1 MTMMIKRNF
10 CGLNY
15 FRLNQPAKM
24 SASLWDDLPLASAD
38 GLLST
43 EECFMLLDAD
53 FFDNDGW
60 YLCYIV
66 TFQIP
71 VGRLMTPNETPILI
85 LVHG

>member
-1 MTMMIKRNF
+1 
-10 CGLNY
+10 
-15 FRLNQPAKM
+15 M

-60 YLCYIV
+60 LYFIYIV

-71 VGRLMTPNETPILI
+71 VGMSMTPNETPILNSCTWVSSTNYNI
-85 LVHG
+85 SLPNGK